1 MSDIELWAGAECT
14 VNRVGE
20 RWFDQVSRTGH
31 HERTDD
37 VDRLAALGVR
47 RVRFPV
53 LWERVAPQGLAHA
66 DWRWTDERLE
76 RLEHLGIA
84 PIVGLVHHGSG
95 PAGTDLSDPGF
106 VDGLAAFAEAVARR
120 YPWVVDFTPVN
131 EPLTTARFGALYGH
145 WYPHARNTSAFL
157 QALLHEV
164 LATAAAMQ
172 RIRAVTPGAR
182 LVQTEDLGRVS
193 STAGLDYQRRY
204 EAARRWLSLDL
215 LTGRVDAEH
224 PLRRHLEAHGVPP
237 VELEALVQRP
247 CPPDV
252 VGINYYLTSDRHL
265 DERLDR
271 YPPCHH
277 GGNGWQRYADV
288 DAVRVGEVG
297 IAGHR
302 AILEEVWERY
312 AIPVAITEVH
322 VGCTRE
328 EQLRWV
334 HEAWRS
340 AVDARAAG
348 VDVRAVTLWSVFG
361 AVDWHSLVTR
371 DEGHYEPGIYDVR
384 APVPRPT
391 ALATLALELVAGVAP
406 SHPLLASPGWWAS
419 PRRRLYGDPVHEPH
433 VETPPRPLLV
443 VGTGKLAER
452 LAQCCARRG
461 IACWRVARFDRRAS
475 SRLPREQQP
484 WATVIVP
491 DAADPGV
498 RDGGESLA
506 GLLRLVRACE
516 ARELPVVAF
525 SSHLVFDGDDV
536 GRPWVESDPARASS
550 KRGEAHRRFEGWIR
564 SAAPGALVVRTGLV
578 CDPDDLDDPLARVL
592 AALAGEGPTVRMP
605 DDEIVAASVLPQL
618 LDATLD
624 LLVDGERG
632 LWHGT
637 NPGSCSLYELV
648 RTAARHAGVPTERLE
663 PGRSPRA
670 PQAPHGWGLELGPGL
685 RAIASERAW
694 PMPALDVALAGYA
707 ALASR
712 AVAEPEQGRA
722 TSAA

>member
-1 MSDIELWAGAECT
+1 MSDMELWAGAECT

-31 HERTDD
+31 HERADD
-37 VDRLAALGVR
+37 MERLAALGVR

-53 LWERVAPQGLAHA
+53 LWERVAPRGLAHA

-76 RLEHLGIA
+76 RLAGLGIA

-120 YPWVVDFTPVN
+120 YPWVLDFTPVN

-157 QALLHEV
+157 QALVHEV
-164 LATAAAMQ
+164 RATAAAMQ
-172 RIRAVTPGAR
+172 RIRELTPGAR

-193 STAGLDYQRRY
+193 STPALDDQRRY

-215 LTGRVDAEH
+215 LTGRVDARH
-224 PLRRHLEAHGVPP
+224 PLRQHLEAHGVDAR
-237 VELEALVQRP
+237 ELDALVRRP

-252 VGINYYLTSDRHL
+252 VGVNYYLTSDRHL
-265 DERLDR
+265 DERLEL

-288 DAVRVGEVG
+288 EAVRVGEVG

-302 AILEEVWERY
+302 AILEETWERY

-334 HEAWRS
+334 HDAWRG
-340 AVDARAAG
+340 AVEARAAG

-384 APVPRPT
+384 APEPRPT
-391 ALATLALELVAGVAP
+391 ALATLACELAAGAAP

-419 PRRRLYGDPVHEPH
+419 PRRRLYGDPVHEPR
-433 VETPPRPLLV
+433 VEVPPRPLLV
-443 VGTGKLAER
+443 VGTSKLAER
-452 LAQCCARRG
+452 LAQRCAGRG
-461 IACWRVARFDRRAS
+461 IACWRVARLDRRAS
-475 SRLPREQQP
+475 WRLPREQEP

-491 DAADPGV
+491 DAAGPGG
-498 RDGGESLA
+498 RDGGEPLA

-516 ARELPVVAF
+516 ARDLPVVAF

-536 GRPWVESDPARASS
+536 GRPWVESDPTRAASP
-550 KRGEAHRRFEGWIR
+550 RGEAQRRFEGWIR

-578 CDPDDLDDPLARVL
+578 CDPEDPEDPLARVL
-592 AALAGEGPTVRMP
+592 AALAGQGSPVRVP
-605 DDEIVAASVLPQL
+605 DDEIVAVSVLPQL

-632 LWHGT
+632 VWHGT
-637 NPGSCSLYELV
+637 HSGACSLHELV
-648 RTAARHAGVPTERLE
+648 RRAAQHAGVPTERLE

-670 PQAPHGWGLELGPGL
+670 WGLEHGPGM
-685 RAIASERAW
+685 RAITSERAW
-694 PMPALDVALAGYA
+694 PLPVLDAALASYA
-707 ALASR
+707 ALAGR
-712 AVAEPEQGRA
+712 LAAAEPEPRRA